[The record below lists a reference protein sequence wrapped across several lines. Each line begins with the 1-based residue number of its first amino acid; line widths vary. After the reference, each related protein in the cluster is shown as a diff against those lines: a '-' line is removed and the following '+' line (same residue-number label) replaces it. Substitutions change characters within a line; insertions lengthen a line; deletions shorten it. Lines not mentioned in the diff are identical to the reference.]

1 MSDLVLI
8 RDFLPI
14 PDLCLLCMATNS
26 IGLLYGLFVLKEPT
40 KVESGTDA
48 DATHKI
54 ENQPNSSTPAMK
66 LFDITLVTDCVK
78 VLTKKRGFN
87 VRTILILTLVVFFIN
102 FGAAGDLE
110 SALNIAILK
119 FNWIS
124 NLGTWVA
131 YDLLTTLLGTLLAMG
146 VLSKRLG
153 VSDFLICVF
162 SVCFTLI
169 AKPIMVRYSL

>member
-1 MSDLVLI
+1 M
-8 RDFLPI
+8 
-14 PDLCLLCMATNS
+14 
-26 IGLLYGLFVLKEPT
+26 LKEPI
-40 KVESGTDA
+40 KVEPATDA
-48 DATHKI
+48 DAAHKSGN
-54 ENQPNSSTPAMK
+54 EPDYSLSGQK
-66 LFDITLVTDCVK
+66 WFDITLVTDCVK
-78 VLTKKRGFN
+78 VLTKKRDFN
-87 VRTILILTLVVFFIN
+87 MRTILILTLVVFFIN

-162 SVCFTLI
+162 SVCFTLV
-169 AKPIMVRYSL
+169 AKPIMVRTSSCLPGGTVEERSN